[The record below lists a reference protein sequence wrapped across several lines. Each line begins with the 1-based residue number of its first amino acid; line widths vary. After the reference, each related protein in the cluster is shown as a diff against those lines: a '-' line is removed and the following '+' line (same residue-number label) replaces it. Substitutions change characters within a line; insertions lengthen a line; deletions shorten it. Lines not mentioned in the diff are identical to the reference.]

1 MATKIGKVTL
11 WFALALIAIVIIFL
25 SRTAR

>member
-11 WFALALIAIVIIFL
+11 WFALVLIAIVIIFL